1 MISVLEATAVAMII
15 LGCTEALISTVDIAF
30 GPLSS
35 GSANST
41 LPTRY
46 ETFNSDAPT
55 KKNAVVKTTAIL
67 RKGLNEVLKSLQQ
80 G

>member
-1 MISVLEATAVAMII
+1 MISVLEATAVAIII
-15 LGCTEALISTVDIAF
+15 LGCTEALISAVVIAF

-41 LPTRY
+41 LPSRY
-46 ETFNSDAPT
+46 ETFNSDALT

-67 RKGLNEVLKSLQQ
+67 RKTLNDLLKSLQQ